1 MPKLHGLNLK
11 KTRPNYARALLSL
24 WQTTELGH
32 GQQQDVYQRILS
44 VAQQLLHV
52 DHARILWQQDC
63 DLGSSLVC
71 ICASDAA
78 QLQTSIP
85 ISQVSGYVQHLL
97 QHSYIACDNAEHVLS
112 QHQTMMNEWR
122 PFLSTQQSI
131 MHVRLMSDGQLLGVL
146 CLEHERAH
154 HWMED
159 EKTFAA
165 LLAEQIV
172 HEHEHEARATM
183 QQELELISRV
193 FTASRDAIVVLSDS
207 GQVQKVNP
215 AFTHITG
222 FSADEIVGQHYP
234 SWINAGGQTGVDF
247 VAMCHLVCEE
257 GHWQGE
263 LLQRRKD
270 RSAQLVWQTMLSV
283 KDPAT
288 GEVTNFIAIETDLSA
303 FKEAQARVHYLSHY
317 DPLTG
322 LANRVELLEQLAHMI
337 EVAHSMETQVAVY
350 CLDIDDFKKV
360 NLSLGHS
367 LGDQLLINVATRLK
381 RLGDVRGLW
390 ARLSADEYVYITPL
404 DPHAQLEPF
413 MQAMLDELQLPFA
426 LGGQQ
431 VRLTASLGCS
441 HYPQDAHDAESLL
454 RSAQT
459 AMRAMKQLGGNGYKC
474 YVSTM
479 NHQAVE
485 RLLLENQ
492 LAHAVTNDELVLHY
506 QPQVSLE
513 DGQLVGL
520 EALVRWQH
528 PELGLV
534 SPALFI
540 PLAEETGLIET
551 IGDWVLEAACAQL
564 AQWRADGLP
573 VVTMAVN
580 ISAPQFVRSPIVQR
594 IAELIRQYDLP
605 AHLVELELTERVV
618 MNDPSHV
625 RDVMMQLSEL
635 GIQLSMDDFGTG
647 YSSLSYLQKFPL
659 DKLKVDMSFV
669 RNIATSKDDLAIT
682 KAIIQL
688 GRSLELRVIAEG
700 VETLEQQRLL
710 KSVGCQEGQGY
721 YFAKPLP
728 ADKIEALLKHPF
740 TLAQGM
746 LA

>member
-1 MPKLHGLNLK
+1 MPKSAGLNFK
-11 KTRPNYARALLSL
+11 MSRPNYARALLSL
-24 WQTTELGH
+24 WQATELDATE
-32 GQQQDVYQRILS
+32 QDAVYRRILS

-52 DHARILWQQDC
+52 DHASIWWQE
-63 DLGSSLVC
+63 SSSQGAELVC
-71 ICASDAA
+71 ICASDDVSSHARISLSELTHYWTH
-78 QLQTSIP
+78 LQ
-85 ISQVSGYVQHLL
+85 
-97 QHSYIACDNAEHVLS
+97 QHSLMCCDNRVHQLP
-112 QHQTMMNEWR
+112 QHQAMMSEWQ
-122 PFLSTQQSI
+122 PYLASQQSM
-131 MHVRLMSDGQLLGVL
+131 MHVRLMSDGELLGVMR
-146 CLEHERAH
+146 LERLGAH

-172 HEHEHEARATM
+172 HEHEHEARASM
-183 QQELELISRV
+183 RHELELISHV
-193 FTASRDAIVVLSDS
+193 FTASRDAIIVLSKT
-207 GQVQKVNP
+207 GEVQKVNP
-215 AFTHITG
+215 AFTTITG
-222 FSADEIVGQHYP
+222 FAANEIIGHHYP
-234 SWINAGGQTGVDF
+234 SWVNAGGQTAVDF

-263 LLQRRKD
+263 LLQRRKGKT
-270 RSAQLVWQTMLSV
+270 AQMVWQTMLAV
-283 KDPAT
+283 KDSL
-288 GEVTNFIAIETDLSA
+288 GSITNFIAIETDLSG

-317 DPLTG
+317 DALTG
-322 LANRVELLEQLAHMI
+322 LANRLELLEQLAHLI
-337 EVAHSMETQVAVY
+337 DVAHSMQSQVAVF

-360 NLSLGHS
+360 NLSLGHT
-367 LGDQLLINVATRLK
+367 LGDQLLTNVAARLK
-381 RLGDVRGLW
+381 RLGDVHGVW
-390 ARLSADEYVYITPL
+390 ARLSADEYIYVAPL
-404 DPHAQLEPF
+404 EPHQALDPF
-413 MQAMLDELQLPFA
+413 MQAVLEELQLPFA

-459 AMRAMKQLGGNGYKC
+459 AMRAMKQLGGNGYKR

-479 NHQAVE
+479 NNQAVE

-492 LAHAVTNDELVLHY
+492 LAHAVSRRELVLHY

-528 PELGLV
+528 PDLGLV
-534 SPALFI
+534 SPAVFI
-540 PLAEETGLIET
+540 PLAEETGLIEE
-551 IGDWVLEAACAQL
+551 IGDWVLQEACRQL
-564 AQWRADGLP
+564 AQWRDEGLP

-580 ISAPQFVRSPIVQR
+580 ISAPQFVRRPIVQR
-594 IAELIRQYDLP
+594 MTDLIQQYRLP
-605 AHLVELELTERVV
+605 ASLVELELTERVV

-625 RDVMMQLSEL
+625 REVMMQLSEL
-635 GIQLSMDDFGTG
+635 GVQLSMDDFGTG

-710 KSVGCQEGQGY
+710 KLVGCQEGQGY

-728 ADKIEALLKHPF
+728 ADKIEALLKHPL

-746 LA
+746 LD